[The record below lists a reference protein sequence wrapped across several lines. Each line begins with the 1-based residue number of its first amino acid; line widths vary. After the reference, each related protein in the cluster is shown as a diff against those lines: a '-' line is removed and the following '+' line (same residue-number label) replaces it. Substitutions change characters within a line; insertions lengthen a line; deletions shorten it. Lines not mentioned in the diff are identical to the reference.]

1 MRRTIVELIF
11 LAIGLGV
18 AAVIASLAAWAVPGI
33 GRTIW
38 MIAYV
43 VMAIDVLLRIMPIR
57 RAWLRDRAA
66 RHGVPH
72 GDG

>member
-11 LAIGLGV
+11 LGLGLGV
-18 AAVIASLAAWAVPGI
+18 AAGIASLAAWAVPGI

-43 VMAIDVLLRIMPIR
+43 VMVIDVLLQIMPIR
-57 RAWLRDRAA
+57 RAWLQDRAA
-66 RHGVPH
+66 RQPVPH
-72 GDG
+72 GDD

>member
-11 LAIGLGV
+11 LGIGLGV
-18 AAVIASLAAWAVPGI
+18 AAGIAALASWAVPGI

-43 VMAIDVLLRIMPIR
+43 VMAIDVLLQIMPIR
-57 RAWLRDRAA
+57 RAWRRDQAA
-66 RHGVPH
+66 KQPVTH